1 MTYISVYFYLKVVGN
16 FTISKIDIR
25 TQYFYLNLAHGMV
38 MLFDIG
44 R

>member
-1 MTYISVYFYLKVVGN
+1 MTYTSAYIYLKVVGN
-16 FTISKIDIR
+16 FTISKIDIK

-44 R
+44 K